1 MKLSDKDAV
10 YIIAEAGVNHNGDF
24 EKAMALVEVAADAGA
39 DAVKFQTFNAR
50 LLAAQSAP
58 KAAYQKR
65 STGEA
70 DSQLEMLLKLELP
83 HEWHYELQ
91 ARCKELGISFLSTAF
106 DRESLDF
113 LNTLELPF
121 YKIASGE
128 ITNGP
133 MLWHFAQ
140 AGKSIILSTGMA
152 TLGEIE
158 QALAVLAHGMTH
170 SEEPKSLEEVW
181 RNWAQPHARHLVDER
196 VSLLHCTSQ
205 YPARLDEVNLRAMDT
220 LSETFQLPVGYSDH
234 TEGVLVSIA
243 AVARGASIIEKHFT
257 LDRRL
262 PGPDHGASLNPIEL
276 KLMVEQIRAVEAA
289 LGAHRKVP
297 QGSEWD
303 TRKAA
308 RQSIV
313 IAKPVKEGQVIR
325 MEDLTTARA
334 GGGIMPMHIWDLV
347 GTNAKQS
354 YEIGDVL

>member
-1 MKLSDKDAV
+1 MTLPDNDRV

-24 EKAMALVEVAADAGA
+24 EKAMALVEVAACAGA

-50 LLAAQSAP
+50 LLAAKSAP
-58 KAAYQKR
+58 KAAYQKI
-65 STGEA
+65 STGEV
-70 DSQLEMLLKLELP
+70 DSQLEMLMKLELP
-83 HEWHYELQ
+83 HEWHYKLQ
-91 ARCKELGISFLSTAF
+91 ARCEELGLSFLSTAF

-113 LNTLELPF
+113 LNTLDLPF
-121 YKIASGE
+121 YKVPSGE

-133 MLWHFAQ
+133 LLWHFAQ
-140 AGKSIILSTGMA
+140 AGKPVILSTGMA

-158 QALAVLAHGMTH
+158 MALAVLAHGMIC

-181 RNWAQPHARHLVDER
+181 RNWAQPRARLLVEER

-205 YPARLDEVNLRAMDT
+205 YPARFDEVNLKALDT
-220 LSETFQLPVGYSDH
+220 LSTTFQLPVGYSDH
-234 TEGVLVSIA
+234 TEGVLVPIA

-257 LDRRL
+257 LDRGL
-262 PGPDHGASLNPIEL
+262 PGPDHAASLNPIEL
-276 KLMVEQIRAVEAA
+276 KLMVEQIRTIEAI
-289 LGAHRKVP
+289 LGTHRKVP

-313 IAKPVKEGQVIR
+313 VVRPIEAGQEIR
-325 MEDLTTARA
+325 KEDLSTARA
-334 GGGIMPMHIWDLV
+334 GGGIIPMYIWDLV

-354 YEIGDVL
+354 YKIGDVL